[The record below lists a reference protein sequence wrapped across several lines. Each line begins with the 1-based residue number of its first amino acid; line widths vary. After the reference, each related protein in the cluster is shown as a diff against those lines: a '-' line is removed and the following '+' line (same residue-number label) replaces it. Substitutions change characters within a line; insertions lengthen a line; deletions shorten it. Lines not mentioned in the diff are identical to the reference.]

1 MDTRTHTHTHTQWNH
16 NGHTHTHTLESHSA
30 ITEKQV
36 LPLAARQ
43 MALED
48 IVLSDKSQ
56 TEKYK

>member
-1 MDTRTHTHTHTQWNH
+1 MESQRTHARTHTLESQR
-16 NGHTHTHTLESHSA
+16 THTHTLESHSA

-48 IVLSDKSQ
+48 IMLSDKSQ